1 MSCMYPRKKMK
12 PVKSK
17 KETLKK
23 LVIIGTLFTVNMG
36 LLMASPTI
44 FKTLNNMEVEAYDDS
59 PFADVTIY
67 KDKTPYGT
75 CEYVVVEAKRADGGV
90 AITPRMK
97 PSDNQNGSKHICRK
111 ASE

>member
-44 FKTLNNMEVEAYDDS
+44 FKTLNNMNVEAYDDS
-59 PFADVTIY
+59 PSADISVY

-75 CEYVVVEAKRADGGV
+75 CEYLVVETRREDGGV
-90 AITPRMK
+90 AIIPRMK
-97 PSDNQNGSKHICRK
+97 YNDSVNGSKHICRK
-111 ASE
+111 

>member
-36 LLMASPTI
+36 LLIASPTL
-44 FKTLNNMEVEAYDDS
+44 FNMINPVGARGNT
-59 PFADVTIY
+59 PIADVSVY
-67 KDKTPYGT
+67 KDKTKYGT
-75 CEYVVVEAKRADGGV
+75 CEYIIVETGYTDGGV
-90 AITPRMK
+90 SVTPRMK
-97 PSDNQNGSKHICRK
+97 PSTNQNGSEHYCY
-111 ASE
+111 